1 MKIAYFDA
9 FSGISGDMTL
19 GAFIDAG
26 FDLEEFKNEIK
37 KLNLTNYEI
46 KTRKITRSGI
56 TATKLDVIIKDNV
69 HEEHRHLSDI
79 FEIIDK
85 SELSEFVKRTSKK
98 IFTTIAQAEAKIHNT
113 TIDEVH
119 FHEVGGIDS
128 IIDIVGTAICIE
140 KFGIEKVF
148 ASKIPLG
155 SGSFVETQH
164 GKIPVP
170 APATV
175 EILKNFPVVLTDV
188 PFELT
193 TPTGASIIA
202 TLAEYGLEK
211 ETIKI
216 HSVGYGAGGFEIPGQ
231 LNILRIIIGE
241 IPEKYQEEKLLIVE
255 TNIDDMNPEVYPYVI
270 EKLLSA
276 GANDAYLVPIIMKK
290 GRPGILLS
298 TLVGETK
305 LDEILKVIFTQTT
318 TLGVRILEIR
328 RKKLAREQKEI
339 ETPFGKVKFKLVV
352 IDGIERLV
360 PEFEE
365 CKRIAEERNLPLIQV
380 YRILE
385 SLANQ

>member
-9 FSGISGDMTL
+9 FSGISGDMTI

-26 FDLEEFKNEIK
+26 LDIEEFKSEIK
-37 KLNLTNYEI
+37 KLNLTGYEI
-46 KTRKITRSGI
+46 QTRKITRSGI
-56 TATKLDVIIKDNV
+56 TATKFDVIVKNQN
-69 HEEHRHLSDI
+69 EGSRHLSDI
-79 FEIIDK
+79 FEIIDR
-85 SELSEFVKRTSKK
+85 SNLSEFVKETSKK
-98 IFTTIAQAEAKIHNT
+98 IFTSLARAEAKIHNT

-119 FHEVGGIDS
+119 FHEVGAIDS
-128 IIDIVGTAICIE
+128 IIDIVGAVICIE
-140 KFGIEKVF
+140 KFGVEKIF

-164 GKIPVP
+164 GKMPIPS
-170 APATV
+170 PATV
-175 EILKNFPVVLTDV
+175 ELLKNFPTTLTNI

-202 TLAEYGLEK
+202 TLAEFGLEK

-216 HSVGYGAGGFEIPGQ
+216 QTVGYGAGEFEIPEQ
-231 LNILRIIIGE
+231 PNLLRIIIGE
-241 IPEKYQEEKLLIVE
+241 IPDKYHDEKLLLIE
-255 TNIDDMNPEVYPYVI
+255 TNIDDMNPEIYPYVI

-298 TLVGETK
+298 TLVSESK
-305 LDEILKVIFTQTT
+305 IDDVLKIIFTQTT
-318 TLGVRILEIR
+318 TLGVRIIEVG

-339 ETPFGKVKFKLVV
+339 ETPFGKVKFKLV
-352 IDGIERLV
+352 INDKTHRLV

-365 CKRIAEERNLPLIQV
+365 CKRIAEEKNLPLIQV

-385 SLANQ
+385 QIANK